1 MTSMRLLFLCA
12 PLALAACGEAPEPEP
27 TPTATPTVAAPR
39 TLVAADFDP
48 ATLGAKIVGPQGQEP
63 EAAITADGREI
74 ARIKSFVACPE
85 GVTECVPAD
94 MPEGTVYTYVHE
106 VTLADDLEPQVIET
120 PEAGGA
126 VMEVP
131 ASLFRMT
138 QAAQGFNRSV
148 GYSRGQAE
156 TARAGRDR
164 AWRGRRDPGQQRF
177 GGNHLARDRRFGLEA
192 GYAGDLLVA
201 IDHPARRPGGRLQPR
216 SQRCDRKREGTV
228 PTRSGV
234 ASSLLDL
241 PSSGEVRQNHADPTM
256 ARRIARADHAVRDRR
271 AHGAADQGG
280 ARIQGVLPLP

>member
-1 MTSMRLLFLCA
+1 MTSMRLLLLCA

-48 ATLGAKIVGPQGQEP
+48 ASLGAKIVGPQGPEP
-63 EAAITADGREI
+63 EAAIMADGREI

-156 TARAGRDR
+156 TALGASDAIQVSSDSGQIIWRVTAGSG
-164 AWRGRRDPGQQRF
+164 WKPGMPVTFWWQSTTPPE
-177 GGNHLARDRRFGLEA
+177 GPAEAYSLEVN
-192 GYAGDLLVA
+192 GM
-201 IDHPARRPGGRLQPR
+201 
-216 SQRCDRKREGTV
+216 T
-228 PTRSGV
+228 
-234 ASSLLDL
+234 
-241 PSSGEVRQNHADPTM
+241 
-256 ARRIARADHAVRDRR
+256 ARAK
-271 AHGAADQGG
+271 GPFPPAAQ
-280 ARIQGVLPLP
+280 

>member
-1 MTSMRLLFLCA
+1 MPPPS
-12 PLALAACGEAPEPEP
+12 
-27 TPTATPTVAAPR
+27 TVAAPR

-48 ATLGAKIVGPQGQEP
+48 ATLGAMIVGPQGPEP
-63 EAAITADGREI
+63 EAAIMADGREI

-148 GYSRGQAE
+148 GYSRAQAE
-156 TARAGRDR
+156 AALG
-164 AWRGRRDPGQQRF
+164 
-177 GGNHLARDRRFGLEA
+177 
-192 GYAGDLLVA
+192 AGDA
-201 IDHPARRPGGRLQPR
+201 IQVSSDSVQIIWRVTAGSGWKPGMPVTFWWQSTTPPEGPAGAYSLEVNGMTASAKGPFPAA
-216 SQRCDRKREGTV
+216 EGV
-228 PTRSGV
+228 
-234 ASSLLDL
+234 D
-241 PSSGEVRQNHADPTM
+241 
-256 ARRIARADHAVRDRR
+256 
-271 AHGAADQGG
+271 
-280 ARIQGVLPLP
+280 